1 MTQLIAILTIPLI
14 AFVSYLILGRGVIQ
28 GYVGLALGIS
38 LLVILSVAMG
48 TFQFGWSSLTGDVPS
63 CTVRDFYGLS
73 GDIGCSPVPV
83 AVSYAFVL
91 YGLVNLALS
100 SFDPKDPHE

>member
-1 MTQLIAILTIPLI
+1 MTQLIAILAIPLI
-14 AFVSYLILGRGVIQ
+14 ALVSYLILGRGVIQ
-28 GYVGLALGIS
+28 GCVGLALGIS
-38 LLVILSVAMG
+38 LLVLLSVAMG
-48 TFQFGWSSLTGDVPS
+48 TFQFGWSSLTGDAPS
-63 CTVRDFYGLS
+63 CTVRDFYSLS

-83 AVSYAFVL
+83 AGSYAFIL